1 MRFTEKDLQNIADL
15 ARLDL
20 SKEEL
25 LLYGEQ
31 LSEITAYIE
40 KLKEVS
46 LDNSEQVER
55 ELKNV
60 WRADK
65 VEPWDLDES
74 ELAVS
79 QAERE
84 AGLIKVKR
92 VL

>member
-1 MRFTEKDLQNIADL
+1 MKFSEKDLQNIAEL

-25 LLYGEQ
+25 FLYGKQ
-31 LSEITAYIE
+31 LSDISSYIE
-40 KLKEVS
+40 KLKDVS
-46 LDNSEQVER
+46 LDNSEKIESS
-55 ELKNV
+55 LKNV
-60 WRADK
+60 WRDDQ

-74 ELAVS
+74 KIALD